1 MKDLATQKILIQT
14 VNDREQYAAISQLN
28 KGCGVSVYTDGGN
41 NPSYYYVGKWGDGK
55 IPVVII
61 QTQMGSNGFLCWNKK
76 ALEVLSNFEYIFAVG
91 VCEGIKGKVNLGDV
105 RMETMAPPT
114 CVA

>member
-41 NPSYYYVGKWGDGK
+41 IIMLANGVMGK
-55 IPVVII
+55 
-61 QTQMGSNGFLCWNKK
+61 FLW
-76 ALEVLSNFEYIFAVG
+76 
-91 VCEGIKGKVNLGDV
+91 
-105 RMETMAPPT
+105 
-114 CVA
+114 